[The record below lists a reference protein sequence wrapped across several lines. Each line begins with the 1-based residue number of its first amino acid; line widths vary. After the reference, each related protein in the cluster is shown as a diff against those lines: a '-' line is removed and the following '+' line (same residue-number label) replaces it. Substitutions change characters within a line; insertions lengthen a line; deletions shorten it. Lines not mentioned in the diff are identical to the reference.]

1 MRKQRRL
8 AMRRRRIQRLAF
20 IKRMRAEK
28 RNTFRKC
35 IRELKKKH
43 HHKISAEKRLK
54 ILKRRELKKSKK
66 T

>member
-28 RNTFRKC
+28 
-35 IRELKKKH
+35 KKYF
-43 HHKISAEKRLK
+43 
-54 ILKRRELKKSKK
+54 
-66 T
+66 